1 MARTLEAA
9 ADLTVQS
16 AFRPVS
22 QYRIADPTDRTAKS
36 RSKSESEQ
44 GDVQHSRSDLAERE
58 LDEVT
63 VKGWFS
69 DPTWYGAIPA
79 SVFVLSIGAGLLAF
93 VQFLI
98 LRS

>member
-9 ADLTVQS
+9 AALTVQS
-16 AFRPVS
+16 TFRPVR
-22 QYRIADPTDRTAKS
+22 QRRADPTDRTTKS
-36 RSKSESEQ
+36 RSKLESEQ
-44 GDVQHSRSDLAERE
+44 GDVQQSQSGLAEGE
-58 LDEVT
+58 LDEVR

-79 SVFVLSIGAGLLAF
+79 CIFVLSIGAGLLTF